1 MKRTHSDFIA
11 LALILFCTLSIAA
24 GFLLYDAGQPH
35 YKNNTKYQFSL
46 PETEEPLSSAVSG
59 DEEIVYLSP
68 SGGKYHRLREC
79 SALARSSTIRAI
91 QKEKALLLGK
101 EPCSK
106 CY

>member
-1 MKRTHSDFIA
+1 MKRTHSDLIA

-35 YKNNTKYQFSL
+35 YKNNTKYQFAL
-46 PETEEPLSSAVSG
+46 PQTPQPSEAVSG

-68 SGGKYHRLREC
+68 SGGKYHSTREC

-91 QKEKALLLGK
+91 AKEKALLLGK